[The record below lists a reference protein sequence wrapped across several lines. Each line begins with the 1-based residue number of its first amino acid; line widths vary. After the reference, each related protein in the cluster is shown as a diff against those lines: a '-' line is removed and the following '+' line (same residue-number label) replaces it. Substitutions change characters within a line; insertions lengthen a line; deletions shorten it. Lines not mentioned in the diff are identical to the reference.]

1 MIVFSVY
8 YSTGREF
15 TSHDGN
21 TCYSSAAGDH
31 SCSCRF
37 NLPQK
42 VLHNQEMKASI
53 GMQKLNKQTNKT
65 QSSLLN
71 AVRFIRCLNIIKTVQ
86 SQDEEIHYADPTF
99 DVLGFQSTV
108 RYIVLLCEVCLIS
121 MCKHPQLL
129 YIPVVYVS
137 GHVLT

>member
-1 MIVFSVY
+1 
-8 YSTGREF
+8 
-15 TSHDGN
+15 
-21 TCYSSAAGDH
+21 
-31 SCSCRF
+31 
-37 NLPQK
+37 
-42 VLHNQEMKASI
+42 MKASI

-71 AVRFIRCLNIIKTVQ
+71 SVRFIRCLNIIKTVQ
-86 SQDEEIHYADPTF
+86 PQDEEIHYADQTF
-99 DVLGFQSTV
+99 GAHGFQSTV

-121 MCKHPQLL
+121 MFKHPQLL